1 MNTTS
6 ISEFERSKP
15 TLTFKKL
22 RILEKLIKEEQ
33 EKTEALYTNRI
44 ATLDKMLNEIK
55 LIIESFKKGE

>member
-33 EKTEALYTNRI
+33 EKTEALYANRI